1 MQPFG
6 PLRFYENADS
16 QNRNRTWVENTH
28 TTDMHL
34 ICSWR
39 NFVPF
44 VLKKALNNGNTISGA
59 LLHNT
64 ESNNWTD
71 IFSLISGD
79 FATLHDTDTG
89 ERWHV
94 FKSLLTASWPTEFSA
109 TDDGVVFQMAQKAVF
124 FRAPLYLEITDG
136 SETWYS
142 ETFRM
147 IDFDEDDLTTC
158 DYTKV
163 EYTSTCRI
171 GDLPYHLLGFGLRAF
186 FDADVARP
194 RYEYEEEVEESG
206 LRNKSKIFQRVE
218 KRSLLEV
225 LCPEYVADALSLV
238 PLHSILIVTTRYG
251 EVLSVTESEFES
263 SFENDGVYS
272 SASLDLLLSYTV
284 KNCC

>member
-1 MQPFG
+1 MQPFC
-6 PLRFYENADS
+6 PLRFYEAVES
-16 QNRNRTWVENTH
+16 QNFRRTWVEKTF
-28 TTDMHL
+28 TTDQHL

-44 VLKKALNNGNTISGA
+44 VLKKALNNGNTVSGA

-64 ESNNWTD
+64 ESGYWTD
-71 IFSLISGD
+71 VYSLVSGD

-94 FKSLLTASWPTEFSA
+94 FKSLLTATWPTEFAA
-109 TDDGVVFQMAQKAVF
+109 TNNGVDFQMAQKAVY

-158 DYTKV
+158 DYTKI
-163 EYTSTCRI
+163 EYTSLCRL

-186 FDADVARP
+186 FDTDVARP
-194 RYEYEEEVEESG
+194 RYEYEEEIEESG
-206 LRNKSKIFQRVE
+206 VRNKSKIFQRVE

-225 LCPEYVADALSLV
+225 VCPEYVADALSLV
-238 PLHSILIVTTRYG
+238 PLHSFLVVTTRYG
-251 EVLSVTESEFES
+251 EALSVTESEYES
-263 SFENDGVYS
+263 SFEADGVLAT
-272 SASLDLLLSYTV
+272 ASLDLLLSYTV